1 MMHNKNKSV
10 HFAQVQRNYLKIT
23 TAVCAFFCNFVT

>member
-1 MMHNKNKSV
+1 MHTKNKCV

-23 TAVCAFFCNFVT
+23 TAVCAFFL

>member
-1 MMHNKNKSV
+1 MHTKNKSV
-10 HFAQVQRNYLKIT
+10 HFTAMQHNYLKIT